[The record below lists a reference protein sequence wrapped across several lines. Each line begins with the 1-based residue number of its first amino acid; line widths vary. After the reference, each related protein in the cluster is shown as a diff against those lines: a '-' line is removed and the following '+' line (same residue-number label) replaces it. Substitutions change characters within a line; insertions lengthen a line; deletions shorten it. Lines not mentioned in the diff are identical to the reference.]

1 MQFHRASDEPPSV
14 DQVSNAMASTKGP
27 KMVADRPKLRIP
39 STDIDQLM
47 LGLEVHMHALAQ
59 CAISSGWRLSFS
71 GSDKTAIHYVLHGT
85 GKMFVADF
93 PAFTLTP
100 HTMVI
105 VPMMLPVRMEVSEPN
120 QSTMKSIDV
129 NQLDATPGKITRII
143 AGTGASELV
152 VVCGY
157 FRTSYSRSIDIFDTL
172 ASPIIEKFDES
183 DRVDQSLTAALVE
196 ASAQRVGMAAM
207 TASLLK
213 QVVLTLL
220 RRSLETP
227 QLWAE
232 RFPVLSDPLIAR
244 AFASMI
250 ADPGLHHTTQSL
262 ARAAGLSRSA
272 FMARFTRAFGIP
284 PLAALREL
292 RMKHAVLLLD
302 ANILPV
308 EQVAKTVGY
317 LNRSS
322 FSRAFRAIHG
332 VDPSEY
338 RAAERARD
346 RDFSPAITDNED
358 TKS

>member
-1 MQFHRASDEPPSV
+1 MRFHRASDEPPSV

-27 KMVADRPKLRIP
+27 EMVADRPKLRIP

-172 ASPIIEKFDES
+172 ASPIIEKFGMN
-183 DRVDQSLTAALVE
+183 
-196 ASAQRVGMAAM
+196 SAR
-207 TASLLK
+207 
-213 QVVLTLL
+213 
-220 RRSLETP
+220 
-227 QLWAE
+227 
-232 RFPVLSDPLIAR
+232 
-244 AFASMI
+244 
-250 ADPGLHHTTQSL
+250 
-262 ARAAGLSRSA
+262 
-272 FMARFTRAFGIP
+272 
-284 PLAALREL
+284 
-292 RMKHAVLLLD
+292 
-302 ANILPV
+302 
-308 EQVAKTVGY
+308 
-317 LNRSS
+317 
-322 FSRAFRAIHG
+322 
-332 VDPSEY
+332 
-338 RAAERARD
+338 
-346 RDFSPAITDNED
+346 
-358 TKS
+358 

>member
-1 MQFHRASDEPPSV
+1 
-14 DQVSNAMASTKGP
+14 MASTKGP
-27 KMVADRPKLRIP
+27 EMVADRPKLRIP
-39 STDIDQLM
+39 STDIDRLM

-59 CAISSGWRLSFS
+59 CVISPGWRLSFS
-71 GSDKTAIHYVLHGT
+71 ASDKTAIHYNLRGT
-85 GKMFVADF
+85 GKMLVADF

-105 VPMMLPVRMEVSEPN
+105 VPMKLPVRMEVSEPN
-120 QSTMKSIDV
+120 QSNTKSIDV
-129 NQLDATPGKITRII
+129 KQLETIPGRITRVV
-143 AGTGASELV
+143 AGNGASELV

-172 ASPIIEKFDES
+172 ASPIVEKFSES
-183 DRVDQSLTAALVE
+183 DRLDQSLSAALME
-196 ASAQRVGMAAM
+196 SSAQRVGMAAM

-227 QLWAE
+227 RLWAE
-232 RFPVLSDPLIAR
+232 RFPVLSDPRVAR

-250 ADPGLHHTTQSL
+250 ADPGSHHTAQSL

-272 FMARFTRAFGIP
+272 FMAHFTRAFGIP

-292 RMKHAVLLLD
+292 RMRHAARLLD
-302 ANILPV
+302 ANILQI
-308 EQVAKTVGY
+308 EQIAKAVGY
-317 LNRSS
+317 DNRSS
-322 FSRAFRAIHG
+322 FSRAFRAIYDL
-332 VDPSEY
+332 DPSEY
-338 RAAERARD
+338 RAAERTRD
-346 RDFSPAITDNED
+346 RDFSPAVTGNED